1 MIFFVVKQ
9 GGSKNK
15 NVDVV
20 IVIKIY
26 SYVEQMC
33 RWTNL

>member
-20 IVIKIY
+20 IVDVH
-26 SYVEQMC
+26 SNQD
-33 RWTNL
+33 L